1 MNRVIAVAFCGLM
14 LAGCESMLSM
24 QLPSLGGGKGLEP
37 VILKLESKPP
47 GAEAKL
53 STGVSCVT
61 PCELPVIPE
70 NDVNVSFSLARYQ
83 AQSVTVRA
91 IAAKQNFIGM
101 ESTPAKLEPNPVRA
115 ELQAAAPPRKPRPK
129 RPTIAAKPQPAQPGA
144 PAVAAAPPKTDQP
157 AAPAATPVQAGQA
170 SETAPAPSA
179 APPASPWPAPAPLP
193 TSR

>member
-1 MNRVIAVAFCGLM
+1 MNRVIAVAICGLT

-24 QLPSLGGGKGLEP
+24 QLPSLGGDKGSEP

-53 STGVSCVT
+53 STGASCVT
-61 PCELPVIPE
+61 PCELPVIAE
-70 NDVNVSFSLARYQ
+70 SDINVSFSLARHQ
-83 AQSVTVRA
+83 PQSVAVHA

-101 ESTPAKLEPNPVRA
+101 ESAPARLEPNPVRA
-115 ELQAAAPPRKPRPK
+115 ELQAAAPPRKPRPQ

-144 PAVAAAPPKTDQP
+144 PATAAAPPKTDQP

-170 SETAPAPSA
+170 SESAPAPSA
-179 APPASPWPAPAPLP
+179 APPASPWPAPAPSP
-193 TSR
+193 SR